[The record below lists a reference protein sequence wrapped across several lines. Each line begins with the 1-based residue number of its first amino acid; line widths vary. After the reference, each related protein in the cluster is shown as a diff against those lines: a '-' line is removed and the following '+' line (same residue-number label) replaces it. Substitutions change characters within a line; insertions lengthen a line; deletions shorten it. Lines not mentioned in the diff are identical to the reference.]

1 MCFFIFLLFFV
12 LLVQLH
18 TPLLVGFVVSGAV
31 VVYLLTCPNSRLLLM
46 RKLPAITDVCV
57 CDCASSRFA
66 RAFAAFVCNLEN
78 ISFGILVQFETA
90 NEFCD

>member
-1 MCFFIFLLFFV
+1 MCFFTFLFFV

-66 RAFAAFVCNLEN
+66 RAFVAFVCNLEN